1 MCCSVLQCG
10 AGWYT
15 VVHCVAVLH
24 KVLRC
29 VSVLRSVLQCVALCR
44 SGCNVLQCI
53 SGILHRALSMQDS
66 CISGS
71 CIEQFLRRKI
81 VPAFLFLCRNTA
93 THTRNYTATDTQLH
107 CNRRATR
114 QSWFLHCNT
123 LQHTATHCNR
133 HATTLQQTRNY
144 AELIPALQHTA
155 THCNTLQHT

>member
-71 CIEQFLRRKI
+71 CIEQFLRRNI
-81 VPAFLFLCRNTA
+81 FPHSSSYAETQPHTHATTLQQTRNYTATDAQLGRADSCTA
-93 THTRNYTATDTQLH
+93 THCNTLQHTATDTQLH
-107 CNRRATR
+107 CNR
-114 QSWFLHCNT
+114 
-123 LQHTATHCNR
+123 
-133 HATTLQQTRNY
+133 HATMQS
-144 AELIPALQHTA
+144 
-155 THCNTLQHT
+155 